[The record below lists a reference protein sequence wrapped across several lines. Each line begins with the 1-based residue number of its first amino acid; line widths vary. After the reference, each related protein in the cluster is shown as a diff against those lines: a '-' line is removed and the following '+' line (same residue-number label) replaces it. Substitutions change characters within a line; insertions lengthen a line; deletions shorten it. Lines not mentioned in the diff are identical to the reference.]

1 MSNVFNP
8 AAFVIDSTITSAV
21 AADDSGA
28 TLKLPKGTRVT
39 WQGATTAAHAVLIT
53 DAAGVPV
60 FSAVASGANFMYSEI
75 INRDVNS
82 GFLVPTLG
90 SGKLYIYIPSGRLP
104 V

>member
-8 AAFVIDSTITSAV
+8 ACFVIDTAITSAE
-21 AADDSGA
+21 AADDAGQ
-28 TLKLPKGTRVT
+28 TLRLPKGTRVT
-39 WQGATTAAHAVLIT
+39 WVGATTAAHAAIIT
-53 DAAGVPV
+53 DGAGVTV
-60 FSAVASGANFMYSEI
+60 FSAVANAANFMYSEI

-82 GFLVPTLG
+82 GFFVPTLS